1 MNRVNMAQLK
11 LLSLAIALCTTS
23 VVSGDTVTLAP
34 TAPGAAPYSTE
45 GEILDFTGEK
55 LILQGA
61 AGGPRTYP
69 ADRVLRVETKW
80 NDKHQNARAAMVKHD
95 YQSAIGLLT
104 AAEREEQRV
113 WVRRMIVAELV
124 QSYAALGEWER
135 AGDLF
140 IALVQSDAATPA
152 YRYAPLAW
160 YATEA
165 VRPEKART
173 WMAHSDVPASV
184 LLGASYLLTT
194 TGDSQT
200 AAQALRGL
208 ASPSD
213 TQVAALA
220 EAQLWRLELHRV
232 TAQGVGRWEQR
243 VGQFP
248 EALRAGSDFII
259 GEALARLDEHDRA
272 ALAYLRVPVLH
283 VENRHLA
290 ARALVSAA
298 RAINVGGHSDEA
310 HRLLTEVST
319 DFSDT
324 PQRAEAQALLRND
337 EFPNDE

>member
-1 MNRVNMAQLK
+1 MAQLN
-11 LLSLAIALCTTS
+11 LLSLAIALCTTA

-34 TAPGAAPYSTE
+34 AVPGASPYSAE

-61 AGGPRTYP
+61 AGGPRTYA
-69 ADRVLRVETKW
+69 ADRVLHVETKW
-80 NDKHQNARAAMVKHD
+80 NDKHRNARAAMDKHD
-95 YQSAIGLLT
+95 HQSAIGLLT

-124 QSYAALGEWER
+124 QSYAALGQWER

-140 IALVQSDAATPA
+140 IALAQSDAATPA
-152 YRYAPLAW
+152 YRYAPLSW
-160 YATEA
+160 HATTA

-173 WMAHSDVPASV
+173 WMARRDVPASV

-194 TGDSQT
+194 TGDSQA

-208 ASPSD
+208 ASQSD
-213 TQVAALA
+213 GQISALA
-220 EAQLWRLELHRV
+220 EAQLWRLDLHRV
-232 TAQGVGRWEQR
+232 TAQDVERWEQR
-243 VGQFP
+243 AGQFP
-248 EALRAGSDFII
+248 ETLRAGSDFIL
-259 GEALARLDEHDRA
+259 GEALARIGEHDRA

-283 VENRHLA
+283 AENRHLA

-298 RAINVGGHSDEA
+298 RAINMGGHSDEA
-310 HRLLTEVST
+310 QRLLTEVST